1 MMTLVI
7 MLLALNGVG
16 NTSFAQESGND
27 ANWKSWHFTSEA
39 EYIQHQNG
47 GTRYGGNFHETQPP
61 TGTVRFPAEFEKMQG
76 VIVSYSGKF
85 GLPTSLIA
93 QFTRTTKVYV
103 LVSSGNQSTA
113 ESNLQSAD
121 AIMSNVVFWNMSVDS
136 YWARDF
142 GPWYIF
148 NDNRP
153 AIVDFVYNRNR
164 QNDDDAPINI
174 ANTYQNL
181 PLYGMNLIHTGGNM
195 MQDGRGTGVS
205 DELVYNENY
214 EEGSTYHGFGQSQLN
229 LHYSHEDVD
238 DKMHDYLN
246 IDPYHVTPDPLG
258 QYIAHVDCWGKFLAP
273 DKIIIARM
281 PQNDAHYQDYENV
294 ANFFAT
300 TNCCYGY
307 PYKVYRVNEISSD
320 ADASGSLAPYTNSLI
335 LNDKV
340 FVPLGV
346 NTTYN
351 DDALAVYRE
360 AMPGYT
366 IVGVECPNNNPWL
379 NSDAIHCRARGMMD
393 FNMMFVD
400 HRNVIYGEG
409 IPYQSYYTVN
419 ADLIAY
425 SGANIAEA
433 NLVYRT
439 NGTEW
444 KTIPMSFVSGN
455 QYTAV
460 IPGIYGA
467 TVDYYV
473 TATDAAGNTGSQP
486 MMGALDPH
494 HFSVEVLGGIH
505 GDFVANVTEQ
515 YVGEPV
521 RFYDVSA
528 SSSPIVSWSWT
539 FTNGIDYYDSEEMNP
554 VVCFETPGVY
564 DVELTLVNAS
574 GVIATVTKEAFITVV
589 DGEITLNM
597 GDKSTIVANHVR
609 FYDSG
614 GPNSNYANK
623 EKYTV
628 TFYPAMEG
636 SMMSINFES
645 FTTENRY
652 DFLYVYDGPAITS
665 TLIGKYSGNT
675 LPASII
681 ATNPSG
687 ALTVRFTSDNS
698 TTKAGWAA
706 DVDCI
711 INKKYLVE
719 VCDDIVGG
727 VVTCNPSE
735 AEAGQTVTITV
746 TPSGYSELTSLTVE
760 DSEGNPI
767 QVSDANT
774 FVMPENDVTVCAT
787 FDVCDYIMMHN
798 DDMTVSRAKFY
809 DTGGEYGNY
818 SNNENMTLTLR
829 PSAASTVLRADFA
842 QLYVENRYD
851 HLYVYDGEDVNAPLI
866 ADFTGK
872 YVVNQVVQ
880 ATNSEGALTFRFT
893 SDYSTTKLGWAADI
907 YSVPVV
913 AHNITYFAEN
923 GEITGPTSA
932 YPDNH
937 VVMNITPDEDYMLSS
952 VALYD
957 GDDNLLDIAVEIED
971 NTASFIMP
979 AYDVQVVASFIFGY
993 YKVGYEL
1000 VTDYND
1006 LFDADATYIIVN
1018 TNVDGEA
1025 YAMGEQV
1032 ISGINTHRLSVPVEV
1047 EDDFVVVDEDNLPA
1061 EFTFSGTMS
1070 KLVITDVNYS
1080 NGNGKLFID
1089 RGAVNN
1095 KAFTYYLSTTT
1106 SSPYRYWTIAMGDN
1120 GDVSLRSNTYTSY
1133 YMCFD
1138 AMNEF
1143 FNASTSL
1150 TSKVYIYKKV
1160 ADLVTEDDRN
1170 ITNVAEQQVETL
1182 VYPNPTH
1189 DVINVVAAGMNHVSV
1204 FNISGQMLYDMDVD
1218 ADNLQLNMADFG
1230 SGMFLVRVVTAD
1242 GVATQRVVVE

>member
-1 MMTLVI
+1 MKRLYAKFMALVAL
-7 MLLALNGVG
+7 LLALSGTC
-16 NTSFAQESGND
+16 NTSFAQESGKK
-27 ANWKSWHFTSEA
+27 ANWKGWHFTSEA

-47 GTRYGGNFHETQPP
+47 GTRYGGHFTETPAP
-61 TGTVRFPAEFEKMQG
+61 IGNVRFPAEFEKMQG
-76 VIVSYSGKF
+76 VIVSYSGRF

-121 AIMSNVVFWNMSVDS
+121 AIMSNVVFWNMNVDS
-136 YWARDF
+136 NWARDF

-164 QNDDDAPINI
+164 PNDDDAPINI
-174 ANTYQNL
+174 ANNYQHL
-181 PLYGMNLIHTGGNM
+181 PLYGMNLTHTGGNM

-205 DELVYNENY
+205 DLLVVNENTN
-214 EEGSTYHGFGQSQLN
+214 ETTVRQ
-229 LHYSHEDVD
+229 
-238 DKMHDYLN
+238 KMNDYLN
-246 IDPYHVTPDPLG
+246 IDPYHITIDPLG

-460 IPGIYGA
+460 IPGIFGA

-872 YVVNQVVQ
+872 YPENQVVQ

-893 SDYSTTKLGWAADI
+893 SDYSTTKQGWIADI

-913 AHNITYFAEN
+913 AHNITYFAEF
-923 GEITGPTSA
+923 GEITGPASA

-937 VVMNITPDEDYMLSS
+937 VVMNITPDEEYMLSS

-979 AYDVQVVASFIFGY
+979 AYDVHVVASFIFGY

-1018 TNVDGEA
+1018 THADGEA

-1061 EFTFSGTMS
+1061 EFTFSGTMN

-1133 YMCFD
+1133 YMCYD
-1138 AMNEF
+1138 AMNES
-1143 FNASTSL
+1143 FNTSTSL